1 MSTTQHE
8 TFSIGDERGRQIGTV
23 RLIHLGRN
31 GRNGRPFW
39 EARALDG
46 CDLGAHAK
54 RIDAEWAIQDDN
66 DAGRPRDPDAP
77 RERFRPV
84 LGRGTDPLYLGP
96 VGAVDLHE
104 VAGKSHAIP
113 RRQSSA
119 ASEFPFDQLGS
130 SSERT

>member
-1 MSTTQHE
+1 VAISKRE

-23 RLIHLGRN
+23 RLVHLGRN
-31 GRNGRPFW
+31 GRQFW

-77 RERFRPV
+77 RERFRPI
-84 LGRGTDPLYLGP
+84 LGRGTEPKYLGP
-96 VGAVDLHE
+96 VEG
-104 VAGKSHAIP
+104 
-113 RRQSSA
+113 
-119 ASEFPFDQLGS
+119 
-130 SSERT
+130 T